1 MVRLTL
7 IEQLEPLE
15 FNKESRIAIYGAG
28 EFAELV
34 YLGLRDLGIEEIDIF
49 GMNIDPGKKFLGVPV
64 RNASELDTAAYD
76 RILVSELNYSDSEL
90 RWLYDKESM
99 PGQLISF
106 FSDGT
111 LRNQKH

>member
-7 IEQLEPLE
+7 IEQLEPLD
-15 FNKESRIAIYGAG
+15 FHRESRIAIYGTG

-34 YLGLRDLGIEEIDIF
+34 YLGLKDLGIEEIDIF
-49 GMNIDPGKKFLGVPV
+49 GMSVDPGKKFLGVSV
-64 RNASELDTAAYD
+64 QNSDELNTDDYD
-76 RILVSELNYSDSEL
+76 KILISELNYSDSEYQ
-90 RWLYDKESM
+90 WLYEKESR

-111 LRNQKH
+111 LRGKRH